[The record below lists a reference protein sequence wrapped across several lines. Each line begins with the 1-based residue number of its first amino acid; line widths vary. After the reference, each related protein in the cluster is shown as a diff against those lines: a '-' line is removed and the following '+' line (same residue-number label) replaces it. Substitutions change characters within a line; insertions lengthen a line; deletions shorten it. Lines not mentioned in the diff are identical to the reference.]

1 MKGQTNLGILRQR
14 LQRGQRKNPTDA
26 ERKLWGALRER
37 QMAGHKFRR
46 QHPFE
51 SYILDFVGLE
61 ARVVIEVD
69 RGQHATGSI
78 AKRDAQRTQL
88 LAHAGFQV
96 LRFWDN
102 QVLNEFESVKEAIW
116 NALER
121 NPPPSLPSP

>member
-1 MKGQTNLGILRQR
+1 MKSQTNPRILQPR
-14 LQRGQRKNPTDA
+14 LQRGLRKNPTDA
-26 ERKLWGALRER
+26 ERKLWSALRER

-51 SYILDFVGLE
+51 SYILDFVCLD
-61 ARVVIEVD
+61 ARLVIEVD
-69 RGQHATGSI
+69 GGQHAIGSVTK
-78 AKRDAQRTQL
+78 ADAQRSQL

-102 QVLNEFESVKEAIW
+102 QVLNGFESVKEAIW

-121 NPPPSLPSP
+121 NPPPSRPSP